1 MTGALCSARLRNREQ
16 CRSVATHDEFC
27 VYHAAL
33 ADELGSDVVAN
44 GDQMKR
50 RNARQRAPVIA
61 ESEPIELS
69 PTPSNSPSAV
79 RPALAL
85 TAAEELETIR
95 SVLLEAAT
103 STTRETWA
111 TCTCPECSKSFRQE
125 ISVPDHG
132 ARIKA
137 VETLLREGLGRVGEA
152 EIVEPKVPQSV
163 EELRNLST
171 AELELMV
178 ALGYAAQI
186 RAVVDDGDDALRLEV
201 ERWEPEAR
209 AAVARALAEVA
220 WTSPRS
226 DIRLTRS
233 AEAAIQRRS
242 WATPDNAS
250 WCPRAAPA
258 RRGHR
263 DGALVMEG

>member
-1 MTGALCSARLRNREQ
+1 M
-16 CRSVATHDEFC
+16 
-27 VYHAAL
+27 
-33 ADELGSDVVAN
+33 
-44 GDQMKR
+44 
-50 RNARQRAPVIA
+50 A
-61 ESEPIELS
+61 ESEPLELS
-69 PTPSNSPSAV
+69 AAPPGAPSGV

-85 TAAEELETIR
+85 TAAEEVETIR
-95 SVLLEAAT
+95 RVLLEAAT

-111 TCTCPECSKSFRQE
+111 TCTCPECGKSFRQE

-152 EIVEPKVPQSV
+152 ELVEPKVPQSV

-186 RAVVDDGDDALRLEV
+186 RAIVDDGDDALRLEV

-209 AAVARALAEVA
+209 AAVAQALAQVA
-220 WTSPRS
+220 
-226 DIRLTRS
+226 
-233 AEAAIQRRS
+233 
-242 WATPDNAS
+242 
-250 WCPRAAPA
+250 
-258 RRGHR
+258 
-263 DGALVMEG
+263 